1 MSEYKQKIIE
11 AMESCLVNDEEWNK
25 MLATNLSQNFKE
37 DPFKTYGIERQ
48 NEDTDSEDGDEE
60 VPQLVK

>member
-1 MSEYKQKIIE
+1 
-11 AMESCLVNDEEWNK
+11 MESCLVNDEEWNQ

-37 DPFKTYGIERQ
+37 DPFKTYGMERQ